1 MSKSEIIASLDIGTS
16 TSHCLIGELK
26 RPKGD
31 INILGIGSS
40 TSTGLKKGVVI
51 DIDSTVRSIVAAK
64 ESAERMAN
72 LKIDSVYINIPGGL
86 VTLLNNKGI
95 VAISREDREIGQ
107 GDIDRVLQA
116 AKVLAIPADREI
128 IDIIPKEY
136 IVDGYDGVKDPMG
149 MVGFRL
155 EVNAQLVTSQTTS
168 VQNLIR
174 SVKKAGLEVRGIVL
188 EPLASAEAVLSSDEK
203 ELGAVLIDVG
213 GTITDYSVF
222 HQGNLVH
229 CGLIP
234 VGGDHITN
242 DITIGLRIPA
252 NQGERIKRELGTAL
266 VSKAKES
273 EVFEVSSVGKN
284 EIKKISQLELA
295 KIIEPRV
302 QEIFSL
308 VKKNIAH
315 LEEGGINPS
324 VAVITGGGV
333 THLPVCAEAAS
344 FQLEIPARIGIP
356 QVVGVNQPDYTV
368 ALGILKYINN
378 LKSFSP
384 AKERAKHSNIP
395 NIIETIKNWIKEY
408 F

>member
-1 MSKSEIIASLDIGTS
+1 VSKSEIIASLDIGTS
-16 TSHCLIGELK
+16 TIHCLIGELK

-72 LKIDSVYINIPGGL
+72 LRIDSVYINIPGGL

-107 GDIDRVLQA
+107 GDIDRVIQA

-136 IVDGYDGVKDPMG
+136 VVDGYDGVKDPMG

-155 EVNAQLVTSQTTS
+155 EVNAQLVTCQTTS

-174 SVKKAGLEVRGIVL
+174 SVKKAGLEVRGIVI
-188 EPLASAEAVLSSDEK
+188 EPLASAEVVLNSDEK

-213 GTITDYSVF
+213 GTITEYSVF

-315 LEEGGINPS
+315 LEAGGINPS

-384 AKERAKHSNIP
+384 AKERAKHSSIP